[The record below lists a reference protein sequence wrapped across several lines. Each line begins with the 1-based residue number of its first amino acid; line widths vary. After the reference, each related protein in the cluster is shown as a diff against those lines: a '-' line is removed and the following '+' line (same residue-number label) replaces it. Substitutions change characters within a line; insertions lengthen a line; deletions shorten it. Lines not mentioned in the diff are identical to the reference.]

1 MTVCPLCLVKLC
13 ACFCC
18 FLFACVSLFHLGPFE
33 LTHYCIPF
41 LCSEHFLSPAIDMS
55 SSQGSAASASS
66 SSAQPPK
73 PGQQLPE
80 PDLELE
86 GELINADTANNEVPK
101 PGDTQSR
108 LQHAIVALCLR
119 HKPSE
124 SIEPRMLRVFLDSVV
139 LDAYR
144 IQPKDTL
151 PAMLMHKL
159 FSNPVLTTREA
170 VGKTSPSE
178 HETSYGV

>member
-55 SSQGSAASASS
+55 SSQGGAASASS

-73 PGQQLPE
+73 PVQQLPE

-86 GELINADTANNEVPK
+86 GELIDHNKSFYWAVPLMLK
-101 PGDTQSR
+101 SAKS
-108 LQHAIVALCLR
+108 LSSKH
-119 HKPSE
+119 HE
-124 SIEPRMLRVFLDSVV
+124 S
-139 LDAYR
+139 
-144 IQPKDTL
+144 
-151 PAMLMHKL
+151 
-159 FSNPVLTTREA
+159 
-170 VGKTSPSE
+170 
-178 HETSYGV
+178 